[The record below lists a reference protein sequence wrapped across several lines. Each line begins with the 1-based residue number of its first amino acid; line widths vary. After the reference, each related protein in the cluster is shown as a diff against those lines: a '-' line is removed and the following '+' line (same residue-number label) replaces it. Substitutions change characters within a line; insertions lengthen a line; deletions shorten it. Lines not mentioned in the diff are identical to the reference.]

1 MRKCEHVLTML
12 RKNRRTETDMKKKK
26 LVRQF
31 QYEIFFLPALI
42 AFTTFTII
50 PLLKT
55 IMYSVTDFN
64 GVNHEYRFVGLKNF
78 IGVFQDEVMRQAL
91 FNTLFYTFC
100 TMILINVLSIPLA
113 VFLDKKTKLK
123 SAERAIFFFPSI
135 VSALLLGYIWGYILS
150 PLPTGAANSL
160 LGSLGL
166 SPIGWTSTSWGA
178 RLCIIAVAVWTS
190 TGWHATV
197 YLAYLQAISQEYYE
211 AASIDGAS
219 KWKQFTKITI
229 PMLAPGFT
237 VNTLLLLTNGLK
249 VYDLPY
255 ALTKGGPGFSNYT
268 VTQVITQRGISE
280 KQYGASTALA
290 TIFIILVMIISCIQF
305 MAMRKREEDLS

>member
-1 MRKCEHVLTML
+1 ML

-166 SPIGWTSTSWGA
+166 SPIGWTSTNWGA

-268 VTQVITQRGISE
+268 VTQVIIQRGISE

>member
-1 MRKCEHVLTML
+1 
-12 RKNRRTETDMKKKK
+12 MKKKK

-166 SPIGWTSTSWGA
+166 SPIGWTSTNWGA

-268 VTQVITQRGISE
+268 VTQVIIQRGISE

-305 MAMRKREEDLS
+305 MTMRKREEDLS

>member
-1 MRKCEHVLTML
+1 
-12 RKNRRTETDMKKKK
+12 MKKKK

-166 SPIGWTSTSWGA
+166 SPIGWTSTNWGA

-268 VTQVITQRGISE
+268 VTQVIIQRGISE

>member
-166 SPIGWTSTSWGA
+166 SPIGWTSTNWGA

-268 VTQVITQRGISE
+268 VTQVIIQRGISE

-305 MAMRKREEDLS
+305 MTMRKREEDLS

>member
-55 IMYSVTDFN
+55 IMYSVT

-268 VTQVITQRGISE
+268 VTQVIIQRGISE

-290 TIFIILVMIISCIQF
+290 TIFIILVMFISCIQF

>member
-1 MRKCEHVLTML
+1 
-12 RKNRRTETDMKKKK
+12 
-26 LVRQF
+26 
-31 QYEIFFLPALI
+31 
-42 AFTTFTII
+42 
-50 PLLKT
+50 
-55 IMYSVTDFN
+55 
-64 GVNHEYRFVGLKNF
+64 
-78 IGVFQDEVMRQAL
+78 MRQAL

-160 LGSLGL
+160 LGNLGL

-268 VTQVITQRGISE
+268 VTQVIIQRGISE